1 LTSRAGIGHPLT
13 KDRKR
18 IFRTD
23 MTRKVETLAR
33 FSLFRSLSAADVAR
47 LDTQCVWRR
56 AREKECIV
64 DFQDDTSDVYFVAY
78 GDVRVSIQSAAGKEL
93 ILRVIAAGEYFGE
106 ISALDGKPRSAAV
119 HAITDAVIARMSP
132 GAFRDVIHRHPDVC
146 DQILAALTGEVRRL
160 ATRVNEF
167 TNLSVRERIHAELL
181 RLARVGADEMRGIIS
196 PPPTHAELAARVST
210 HREAVTRE
218 LNSLERAGLLER
230 RRGSIVLLDLA
241 KLAESVTGAQ

>member
-1 LTSRAGIGHPLT
+1 
-13 KDRKR
+13 
-18 IFRTD
+18 

-33 FSLFRSLSAADVAR
+33 FSLFKSLSAADVAR
-47 LDTQCVWRR
+47 LDTQCLWRR

-64 DFQDDTSDVYFVAY
+64 DFQDDSSDVYFVAY

-132 GAFRDVIHRHPDVC
+132 GAFREVIHRHPDVC

-181 RLARVGADEMRGIIS
+181 RLARRGGADDMRGVIS

-241 KLAESVTGAQ
+241 KLAESVAGAQ